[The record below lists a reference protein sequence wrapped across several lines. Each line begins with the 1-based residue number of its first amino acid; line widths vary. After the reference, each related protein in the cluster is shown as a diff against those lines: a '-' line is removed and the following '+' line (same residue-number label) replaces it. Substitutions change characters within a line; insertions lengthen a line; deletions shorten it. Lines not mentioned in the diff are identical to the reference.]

1 MQKIFVE
8 VTGVAAQQCS
18 QVCVCFFFLGIWP
31 TPSPQMGTKK
41 EGAVRRPLGWKGSRE
56 NSPRALPRPSF
67 KGFRW

>member
-41 EGAVRRPLGWKGSRE
+41 RGRGATPSWLEGEPGELPQGFAK
-56 NSPRALPRPSF
+56 ALV
-67 KGFRW
+67 